1 LVLRSNLP
9 KAIPC
14 NFLKILSHL
23 EPDQP
28 EAVMD
33 RKNKTAQRRPVQRSP
48 GVASNSQLEVQLET
62 DNSKVEA
69 DGKLDMVEQLDY
81 KQVKSL
87 CAARLVC
94 RNSNN
99 VLKRKD
105 SSGSI
110 LLQLQRG
117 DFSLCL

>member
-1 LVLRSNLP
+1 VLRSNLP

-23 EPDQP
+23 EPDHP